1 MHLPRVART
10 LGGAFAAVILALG
23 VNVSMTRAQSLTPPV
38 PIARTT
44 ASQANA
50 RPMMVFHLS
59 YYFLRDV
66 GAGDAPPSGFSC
78 PQCGS
83 QHLITTIIQKNNQE
97 FGSHW
102 AVLLNPGDAR
112 SFTQFLQVIKVLNTD
127 HVKFWIDAY
136 TSDIEHYTTTWGYYW
151 QEPSQ
156 PLQLQPPYHEPYA
169 IPLSPQQLSVVAHIA
184 PTTFVGIRFHEVPYR
199 ASNPKAMAVV
209 QWVAEHQIP
218 VYINGG
224 PTNWNDTWEPFIL
237 QHPHLA
243 IPLVN
248 NNWIGALDSNW
259 QWATALYQQH
269 AVRSLGW
276 STQTF
281 FILPLSKFQVSL
293 TDIFHDQV
301 PANPYFFYFA
311 YQYSYGGRVF
321 EVEPDQ
327 AIYSPTGQLTATG
340 QRIVTFYRMFR
351 HAPAV
356 SPDYQL
362 GQNAYGVIAIRQS
375 GKNRASWMGPMNL
388 VASSSAQSGV
398 TTIHY
403 TVSGLPADHS
413 ALLAIWNGSSNG
425 YPTAVLVNGRTVPI
439 THSFQGLGHPT
450 PAGFWLGGHDLY
462 IRTENASVQ
471 VQYSGKPIHNDN
483 APLIISEGA
492 LFHVLNI
499 GGPRPSSPTVSHPSV
514 TCAGT
519 TVTGNGTGES
529 DTVSPG
535 QTLFCSANFSA
546 NLFPINYSSPAFTPT
561 QQVGL
566 NTGTGTNV
574 AGLQAP
580 TIAGSY
586 DIVAQYVLDGTQYRA
601 IFPVAVP

>member
-1 MHLPRVART
+1 MRLPHFVKTVSRVCLA
-10 LGGAFAAVILALG
+10 LVLALG
-23 VNVSMTRAQSLTPPV
+23 LSSSVAQAQSLPPH
-38 PIARTT
+38 PPMA
-44 ASQANA
+44 ASSSSS
-50 RPMMVFHLS
+50 RPLMVFHLS

-66 GAGDAPPSGFSC
+66 GAGDSPPGFSC

-83 QHLITTIIQKNNQE
+83 PDLIHTIIRENNQQ

-112 SFTQFLQVIKVLNTD
+112 SFSQFLGVIKVLNAD

-136 TSDIEHYTTTWGYYW
+136 TSDIEHYTPAWGYYW
-151 QEPSQ
+151 QQPSQ

-169 IPLSPQQLSVVAHIA
+169 IPLSPQQLSVVAHTA
-184 PTTFVGIRFHEVPYR
+184 PHTFVGVRFHEVPYR
-199 ASNPKAMAVV
+199 PSNPKAMAVV
-209 QWVAEHQIP
+209 QWVAHHHIT

-237 QHPHLA
+237 SHPDLA
-243 IPLVN
+243 VPLVN
-248 NNWIGALDSNW
+248 NNWIGALDSNQ
-259 QWATALYQQH
+259 QWATALYQQK
-269 AVRSLGW
+269 AVNTLGW

-293 TDIFHDQV
+293 ADIFHDQV

-327 AIYSPTGQLTATG
+327 AIYSPTGQLTTTG
-340 QRIVTFYRMFR
+340 QRIVAFYRMFR

-356 SPDYQL
+356 SSDYQL

-375 GKNRASWMGPMNL
+375 GKNRSSWMGPMNL
-388 VASSSAQSGV
+388 VANSSAQSGV

-403 TVSGLPADHS
+403 EVSGLPTGHS
-413 ALLAIWNGSSNG
+413 ALLALWNGSSNG
-425 YPTAVLVNGRTVPI
+425 DPTTVLVNGRAVPI
-439 THSFQGLGHPT
+439 TRGFKGLGRPT
-450 PAGFWLGGHDLY
+450 PTAFWLGGHDLY

-471 VQYSGKPIHNDN
+471 VQYSHDPINQGN
-483 APLIISEGA
+483 APLTVSQGA
-492 LFHVLNI
+492 LFHILNI
-499 GGPRPSSPTVSHPSV
+499 GGPRQSSPTISHPSV

-519 TVTGNGTGES
+519 TVSGNGTGLSE
-529 DTVSPG
+529 TVSPG

-546 NLFPINYSSPAFTPT
+546 NLFPINYSSPAFTPI
-561 QQVGL
+561 QQVGS
-566 NTGTGTNV
+566 NVGTNDNV
-574 AGLQAP
+574 SSFQAP
-580 TIAGSY
+580 ETAGTY
-586 DIVAQYVLDGTQYRA
+586 HIVAQYVIDDIHYSA
-601 IFPVAVP
+601 SFPIVVR